1 MPERITVTFRVRDKG
16 GPSGG
21 KTLSHGMPAFALDDF
36 LRAPNAEEF
45 IKKAYFAA
53 AKKLVRDIEE
63 RKNGTVASDL
73 DSHEAVIARS
83 LSFTKDDI
91 KDWVRTRDW
100 SRAQGVKN
108 IEGLIPQIEKLLPDL
123 ANRRNHFTPEVA
135 AKLADKVVAAVA
147 DYEDPVAE
155 FLFTTLTTVRSSP
168 TDELL
173 PF

>member
-21 KTLSHGMPAFALDDF
+21 KTLSHDMPAFALDDF

-53 AKKLVRDIEE
+53 AKKIVRDIEE

-91 KDWVRTRDW
+91 KDWVKTRDW

-108 IEGLIPQIEKLLPDL
+108 INDLVEQIEKLLPDL

-147 DYEDPVAE
+147 DYEDPVAD
-155 FLFTTLTTVRSSP
+155 FLFTTLTTMRPSP
-168 TDELL
+168 TDDLL
-173 PF
+173 QF